1 MKSFL
6 NSYIEN
12 KFQLDS
18 KEYALI
24 IGSNPSDGAR
34 SPKLWNKVYKKKK
47 IKRKMYPADVKLKN
61 LKNIIKYLKK
71 DKKFIGGSVTV
82 PYKEKINKYLDVV
95 DTTSKKNNSVN
106 NILKKKIN

>member
-47 IKRKMYPADVKLKN
+47 DQ
-61 LKNIIKYLKK
+61 
-71 DKKFIGGSVTV
+71 T
-82 PYKEKINKYLDVV
+82 
-95 DTTSKKNNSVN
+95 
-106 NILKKKIN
+106 